1 MHLRMFELAK
11 DALLTEGYDVLGC
24 YMSPVGDA
32 YNKKGL
38 APAEHRIRLCQLAT
52 QDSPFVMVDPWEA
65 TQSSYQRTL
74 TVLSRVEAAVNSRA
88 FAAEGNFTALFPI
101 ECLCFKYL
109 SQTSQQL
116 WWFAMSIEAL

>member
-1 MHLRMFELAK
+1 MS
-11 DALLTEGYDVLGC
+11 TLGC
-24 YMSPVGDA
+24 IA
-32 YNKKGL
+32 KGL

-52 QDSPFVMVDPWEA
+52 QDSPFVMVDSWEA

-88 FAAEGNFTALFPI
+88 FAAEGNFTDFFLI
-101 ECLCFKYL
+101 ECWCFCFKYL
-109 SQTSQQL
+109 CQTSQQL